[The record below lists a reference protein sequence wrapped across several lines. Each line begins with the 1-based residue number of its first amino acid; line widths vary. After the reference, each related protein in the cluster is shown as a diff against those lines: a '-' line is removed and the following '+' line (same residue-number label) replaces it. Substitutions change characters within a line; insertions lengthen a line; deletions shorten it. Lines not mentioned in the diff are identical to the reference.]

1 MFHVI
6 IYCIEMGQEQST
18 SQTGS
23 TSSPSDNPYTSYS
36 IEKSNAKSRTTL
48 KSKATLDDIYVV
60 SQGQR
65 PSQNID
71 EDLKNLQSLQ
81 HCKPVL
87 RASVQANTP
96 KEFESLERFDLT
108 PLLKLCTR
116 YEDHLR
122 QCAEAVSFDQ
132 DMLSSRIK
140 EVEVNCAAVMSA
152 VSDRYRRLVHV
163 SAHLKK
169 VQEMSQTLRRLD
181 FNIKRIIPMMDRL
194 NNLLPEDDR
203 LESFNYQPTYDIQSA
218 SSFHDKL

>member
-1 MFHVI
+1 
-6 IYCIEMGQEQST
+6 MGQEQST
-18 SQTGS
+18 SQTGAS
-23 TSSPSDNPYTSYS
+23 SSPSDIPYTSYS
-36 IEKSNAKSRTTL
+36 VEKTNIKSKTL
-48 KSKATLDDIYVV
+48 KNKSTLDDIYVV
-60 SQGQR
+60 SEGQR
-65 PSQNID
+65 PHQNID
-71 EDLKNLQSLQ
+71 EDLKNLQLLQ

-87 RASVQANTP
+87 RASVQASTP

-140 EVEVNCAAVMSA
+140 EVDVNCAAVMSA

-194 NNLLPEDDR
+194 NNLLPEDEK
-203 LESFNYQPTYDIQSA
+203 LEPFNYQPTYDIQSA
-218 SSFHDKL
+218 SSFNDKL